1 MNDMMNDTTGDD
13 AVIARLRSALDEVAT
28 TGAPITAD
36 TDTADTGTADTG
48 TSGPGAPVIPLRT
61 ASPGRRP
68 ARTWIGV
75 AAATVVLMGGAGWVL
90 SQRTSPAA
98 TGADTTLESTPS
110 LTDPTAT
117 PVTGT
122 GDAPWYTVGLPDA
135 VPGGISTST
144 VGNDA
149 GGFRQSWIISGPNGD
164 TSALGMLIIDVRYDE
179 LGSLPSDDNYTEI
192 DAPQGTAWL
201 LTDPGSLTSDS
212 PELIW
217 QRDDGTRWMVT
228 QAGLI
233 GAADADGSAFAEYV
247 FQVQRGTFN
256 DLLNNPDERAEWVG
270 ASPTG
275 EVTEY
280 KQNYAVGGS
289 DKAIVLE
296 VANYSTLSSLSEAT
310 GITETS
316 VAGNRAWRG
325 TQANGETTVVWGI
338 DGSTI
343 PATSSAAAQ
352 QWWGLLRISPALGD
366 RVDEVLESV
375 TPVAAKVGEPAP
387 VQPTVVE
394 TTVPV
399 APTIATSTTVT
410 LPPANATVRTDYP
423 VFGIT
428 SARITPGAVEVTPA
442 PDSGAIGS
450 VWRLGGDEPTTAFDG
465 LTMLTIDAT
474 AVDAATLT
482 ELGWSSVTELDGV
495 AEGAAWLVDDASD
508 DLGGK
513 VGPRIYW
520 VRPDGGTWIFSQV
533 GVPATRLDDWADLVL
548 TAVPGSGVPVVI
560 PDDRAELLY
569 LYGPWT
575 TTVSQTFTDVGGGTA
590 TLTLWDS
597 AWLLSRMDHAESV
610 TKVEVDGRTGWRE
623 EYAVLGRVTVYWD
636 AGNGWFA
643 ALQFDQGLADRA
655 DELIATNLVRLD
667 S

>member
-1 MNDMMNDTTGDD
+1 MNDLMNDTMSDD
-13 AVIARLRSALDEVAT
+13 DVIARLRSALDEVAA

-36 TDTADTGTADTG
+36 TDTADTGTG
-48 TSGPGAPVIPLRT
+48 GPGAPVIPLRT

-110 LTDPTAT
+110 VTDPTTT
-117 PVTGT
+117 PVAGT

-144 VGNDA
+144 VGNDG

-164 TSALGMLIIDVRYDE
+164 TSSLGVLIIDVRYDE
-179 LGSLPSDDNYTEI
+179 LGFLPSDNNYTEI
-192 DAPQGTAWL
+192 DAPQGTAWM

-280 KQNYAVGGS
+280 RQDYAVGGS

-325 TQANGETTVVWGI
+325 TQANGETTIVWGI

-366 RVDEVLESV
+366 RVDEVLESITPATSASGPSTPDPAV
-375 TPVAAKVGEPAP
+375 TIDTSGPVVDQASGKPADAPSYVLDDPAFSLEGTNGVLDLGAGTMPRGAVWTVDQADLGAPLGYVFATAFDWGGMPYQVDGVTYLDVSRNGVEAVLYIGDPTTDPANDPQVYFAQADGVVWTFEGANLVSTGDDPYAALVDLAFALSNEAFTSGSGSGSGSTAALPVTQFGSGSLPSREYDDTYTTASGGTVKLTVHEGFAP
-387 VQPTVVE
+387 GALRTA
-394 TTVPV
+394 TD
-399 APTIATSTTVT
+399 ITSTTVLDRPALVGT
-410 LPPANATVRTDYP
+410 LADGSTQVVWQAADGSPWWVSLTFSPA
-423 VFGIT
+423 
-428 SARITPGAVEVTPA
+428 S
-442 PDSGAIGS
+442 
-450 VWRLGGDEPTTAFDG
+450 
-465 LTMLTIDAT
+465 
-474 AVDAATLT
+474 DAALIDQA
-482 ELGWSSVTELDGV
+482 LIDQ
-495 AEGAAWLVDDASD
+495 A
-508 DLGGK
+508 
-513 VGPRIYW
+513 I
-520 VRPDGGTWIFSQV
+520 
-533 GVPATRLDDWADLVL
+533 
-548 TAVPGSGVPVVI
+548 
-560 PDDRAELLY
+560 
-569 LYGPWT
+569 
-575 TTVSQTFTDVGGGTA
+575 
-590 TLTLWDS
+590 
-597 AWLLSRMDHAESV
+597 
-610 TKVEVDGRTGWRE
+610 
-623 EYAVLGRVTVYWD
+623 
-636 AGNGWFA
+636 A
-643 ALQFDQGLADRA
+643 ALRPA
-655 DELIATNLVRLD
+655 
-667 S
+667 

>member
-1 MNDMMNDTTGDD
+1 
-13 AVIARLRSALDEVAT
+13 LRSALDEVVATDITSRAEAT
-28 TGAPITAD
+28 TSASHPDGVDAQVITLHSGA
-36 TDTADTGTADTG
+36 TDH
-48 TSGPGAPVIPLRT
+48 
-61 ASPGRRP
+61 RRG
-68 ARTWIGV
+68 RTWLGV
-75 AAATVVLMGGAGWVL
+75 AAATAVLVGAGGWAL
-90 SQRTSPAA
+90 TQRSTPQ
-98 TGADTTLESTPS
+98 TTTADTTAATVAGTTS
-110 LTDPTAT
+110 DPTGVI
-117 PVTGT
+117 PDMSEV
-122 GDAPWYTVGLPDA
+122 PWFELQLADA
-135 VPGGISTST
+135 VPSDAETRTFDADGGGFTQSWVVTRP
-144 VGNDA
+144 NDA
-149 GGFRQSWIISGPNGD
+149 
-164 TSALGMLIIDVRYDE
+164 SALGVLDIRVRYDDDG
-179 LGSLPSDDNYTEI
+179 LGATADPDAYAPVA
-192 DAPQGTAWL
+192 APQGSAWL
-201 LTDPGSLTSDS
+201 ANDPTDTSG
-212 PELIW
+212 LHLVW
-217 QRDDGTRWMVT
+217 QRDDGTVWWVSQIGMIDPST
-228 QAGLI
+228 G
-233 GAADADGSAFAEYV
+233 GAAGFAEYV
-247 FQVQRGTFN
+247 FNVQRGTFN
-256 DLLNNPDERAEWVG
+256 DLLNNPDERAEWVR
-270 ASPTG
+270 ATPDNPRVERS
-275 EVTEY
+275 
-280 KQNYAVGGS
+280 QNYAVGDRSAGV
-289 DKAIVLE
+289 VLAVTSAPLLSLLAGTRDITE
-296 VANYSTLSSLSEAT
+296 VA
-310 GITETS
+310 
-316 VAGNRAWRG
+316 VAGNRGWTG
-325 TQANGETTVVWGI
+325 TRPDGEVTVVWLI
-338 DGSTI
+338 D
-343 PATSSAAAQ
+343 PD
-352 QWWGLLRISPALGD
+352 WWGLLRISPLLGD
-366 RVDEVLESV
+366 RVDEILESV
-375 TPVAAKVGEPAP
+375 TPVAANVGEPAP
-387 VQPTVVE
+387 VQTTVVE

-533 GVPATRLDDWADLVL
+533 SVPATRLDDWADLVL

-655 DELIATNLVRLD
+655 DELIATNLVRLN